1 MYTIGM
7 SAPNKFGILIYFI
20 EGDVVDVGDNDDE
33 RGGKVAAV

>member
-1 MYTIGM
+1 M

-20 EGDVVDVGDNDDE
+20 EGDDVDVRDNDNE